1 MSFIFFFFLQLHE
14 EGYYLSLVIS
24 GYDARLSDLG
34 GQIFMNVI
42 K

>member
-1 MSFIFFFFLQLHE
+1 MSFFYFFLQLHE

-24 GYDARLSDLG
+24 GYDARLFDLRG
-34 GQIFMNVI
+34 HIFMNVI